1 MRTVLCSLAE
11 ADGGTS
17 AGREMSA
24 SGTGDRFGN
33 GFGQTGDEELLV
45 RSGAGDRAAFM
56 ELHDRFAPRILG
68 LLVKIMR
75 NRTDAEDALQN
86 VALDLWRRAGA
97 YDPALGSAQ
106 TWILMVA
113 RARGIDALRKN
124 SRGLMSGVEMF
135 EQGVPA
141 EVMAD
146 PIGRGRVDRAL
157 AELPV
162 EQRTPIDMAFY
173 RGLTREQIAG
183 ALGIPVGTVKTRIR
197 MGLQR
202 LGVALAEREGGVA

>member
-1 MRTVLCSLAE
+1 MRTVLCLPAE
-11 ADGGTS
+11 AGE
-17 AGREMSA
+17 GRVWGALMSA
-24 SGTGDRFGN
+24 SGSGDRLSGVS
-33 GFGQTGDEELLV
+33 DEDLLV
-45 RSGAGDRAAFM
+45 RSGTGDRAAFM

-86 VALDLWRRAGA
+86 VALDLWRRADG

-113 RARGIDALRKN
+113 RARGIDALRRTSKHVV
-124 SRGLMSGVEMF
+124 SGVETA
-135 EQGVPA
+135 EPGAPA
-141 EVMAD
+141 ERAAD
-146 PIGRGRVDRAL
+146 PLGRGRVDRAL
-157 AELPV
+157 AELPP

-183 ALGIPVGTVKTRIR
+183 SLGIPVGTVKTRIR

>member
-1 MRTVLCSLAE
+1 
-11 ADGGTS
+11 
-17 AGREMSA
+17 MSA
-24 SGTGDRFGN
+24 SGSGDRLGRAS
-33 GFGQTGDEELLV
+33 DEELLV
-45 RSGAGDRAAFM
+45 RSGTGDRGAFM
-56 ELHDRFAPRILG
+56 ELHDRYAPRILG

-113 RARGIDALRKN
+113 RARGIDALRRS
-124 SRGLMSGVEMF
+124 SRLVASGIETVEPGAPQ
-135 EQGVPA
+135 EAAPD
-141 EVMAD
+141 VM
-146 PIGRGRVDRAL
+146 GRGRVDRAL
-157 AELPV
+157 AELPP

-183 ALGIPVGTVKTRIR
+183 SLGIPVGTVKTRIR

>member
-1 MRTVLCSLAE
+1 M
-11 ADGGTS
+11 GGGG
-17 AGREMSA
+17 AGSGRLM
-24 SGTGDRFGN
+24 SGTGTRN
-33 GFGQTGDEELLV
+33 SLATVSDEELLV
-45 RSGAGDRAAFM
+45 RAGAGDRGAFM

-75 NRTDAEDALQN
+75 NRTEAEDALQN
-86 VALDLWRRAGA
+86 VALDLWRRAGGF
-97 YDPALGSAQ
+97 DPALGSAQ

-113 RARGIDALRKN
+113 RARGIDALRRS
-124 SRGLMSGVEMF
+124 SRFAATGIEAAQPGVLD
-135 EQGVPA
+135 PPRA
-141 EVMAD
+141 EVAG
-146 PIGRGRVDRAL
+146 PRRVDVAL
-157 AELPV
+157 AALPP

-183 ALGIPVGTVKTRIR
+183 ALDIPVGTVKTRIR